1 MRKLTILKTIIDFL
15 WITSII
21 TLPFVILLF
30 GFIIF
35 NTSLDGKMN
44 IDFFGLR
51 LKEFTIYTRMAMILP
66 FITYLASIYCL
77 YLFKKTIKNI
87 SQLSLFDD
95 LNIKYFNTI
104 GKLFIGIGLIEV
116 IGKFFLETS
125 EKTFKLYFG
134 LSPFFITLILGLF
147 FMVLSEIFKIAKSAK
162 EENELTI

>member
-15 WITSII
+15 WIISLIS
-21 TLPFVILLF
+21 LPFVILFF

-44 IDFFGLR
+44 IDFFGIQI
-51 LKEFTIYTRMAMILP
+51 KEFTIYTRIAMILP
-66 FITYLASIYCL
+66 LITYLASIYCL

-104 GKLFIGIGLIEV
+104 GILLLVIALVEGISSFLFRLSESELKLDF
-116 IGKFFLETS
+116 S
-125 EKTFKLYFG
+125 
-134 LSPFFITLILGLF
+134 LSPFLITVILGLF
-147 FMVLSEIFKIAKSAK
+147 FMVLIEIFKIAKSAK
-162 EENELTI
+162 DENELTI